1 MFLFLFLL
9 YSHLFCANAQSAYLW
24 AMTTWSKR
32 PGLYHIFVPN
42 RAKTYLKI
50 FFCFHA
56 PTRYYCTVGKNNN
69 VALLCGHRVQKI
81 FSTSDDAKRVRK
93 CVFSERAKASFEE
106 IFHNRFWHH
115 HDSRVENIFRTTR
128 RHCNIIDHFILAN
141 LTKKFVKSIWGI
153 IIELYCKIFLFS
165 RSCQILLHSKP
176 VSKNHDGN
184 WS

>member
-32 PGLYHIFVPN
+32 PRLYHIFVPN

-93 CVFSERAKASFEE
+93 SFFSERAQASFEE

-115 HDSRVENIFRTTR
+115 HELKISFERQDDIVISL
-128 RHCNIIDHFILAN
+128 IISF
-141 LTKKFVKSIWGI
+141 
-153 IIELYCKIFLFS
+153 
-165 RSCQILLHSKP
+165 
-176 VSKNHDGN
+176 
-184 WS
+184 